1 MIALLFAVL
10 TGILFFGREEFTEI
24 LALVLAKFRR

>member
-10 TGILFFGREEFTEI
+10 TLVLFIGREEFAEI
-24 LALVLAKFRR
+24 LAVLIARFRQ

>member
-10 TGILFFGREEFTEI
+10 TGILILGREEFTEI
-24 LALVLAKFRR
+24 LAFVLAKFRR